1 MPAGFSTTDTVA
13 AIATAAGE
21 SGIGIIRISGEEAL
35 PIADR
40 VLDRSILD
48 AGAYTIHYR
57 HAVTCSCDN
66 VENAS
71 CAFPGRIQEKR
82 EILDDVLVSVML
94 APHSYTGENTVEINC
109 HGGSLVLQRVLE
121 EVLKAGARPAGP
133 GEFSKRAFLNG
144 KMDLSQAEAVMDLIQ
159 AKNRY
164 AMEAAV
170 SQLQGGLSD
179 KVRELREEILN
190 ETAWIEAA
198 LDDPEHYDLTGY
210 PEELGKKLGIL
221 VRRLE
226 NLIENA
232 ESGKVMKEGI
242 STVILGKP
250 NAGKSSL
257 LNLLAGEDRAIV
269 TEIAGTTRDTL
280 TEHIRMAGLSLNLTD
295 TAGIREST
303 DRVEQIGVEKARKAA
318 ADADLLLVMIDGS
331 VPLDK
336 EDREILA
343 SSEGKQAVILLNK
356 SDLPQIVT
364 AEEIGKIS
372 KHKVIVFS
380 AKDGTGLPEME
391 ETVRYMFYH
400 NEINFNDQI
409 YVTSARHKNALEQAL
424 RSLKLVQNSISQ
436 GLPEDFFS
444 IDLQDA
450 YQSLGEITGE
460 TVGDDV
466 IDRIFERF
474 CTGK

>member
-1 MPAGFSTTDTVA
+1 MRLGLTDTIA
-13 AIATAAGE
+13 AVSTAPGE
-21 SGIGIIRISGEEAL
+21 SGIGIIRISGEDAFL
-35 PIADR
+35 VADK
-40 VLDRSILD
+40 VLDRKVSEEKTH
-48 AGAYTIHYR
+48 TIHFR
-57 HAVTCSCDN
+57 HAVKEGK
-66 VENAS
+66 V
-71 CAFPGRIQEKR
+71 
-82 EILDDVLVSVML
+82 LDEVLVSVMR
-94 APHSYTGENTVEINC
+94 APRSYTGENTVEINC

>member
-21 SGIGIIRISGEEAL
+21 SGIGIIRISGEDAL

-40 VLDRSILD
+40 VLDRSILN

-57 HAVTCSCDN
+57 HAVTCSC
-66 VENAS
+66 ENTD
-71 CAFPGRIQEKR
+71 KR

-164 AMEAAV
+164 AMDAAV
-170 SQLQGGLSD
+170 SQLQGGLSA
-179 KVRELREEILN
+179 KVRELREEILD

-210 PEELGKKLGIL
+210 PEELEKKLRII

-343 SSEGKQAVILLNK
+343 AADGKQAVILLNK

-364 AEEIGKIS
+364 AEEIGKLS
-372 KHKVIVFS
+372 EHKVIVFS
-380 AKDGTGLPEME
+380 AKDGTGLSEME

-409 YVTSARHKNALEQAL
+409 YVTSARHKNALEEAM
-424 RSLKLVQNSISQ
+424 RSLKLVQNSIAQ

>member
-1 MPAGFSTTDTVA
+1 MRLGLTDTIA
-13 AIATAAGE
+13 AVSTAPGE
-21 SGIGIIRISGEEAL
+21 SGIGIIRISGEDSFL
-35 PIADR
+35 IADKVLDRKISDKETHTIHFRHAVKEGR
-40 VLDRSILD
+40 VLD
-48 AGAYTIHYR
+48 
-57 HAVTCSCDN
+57 
-66 VENAS
+66 E
-71 CAFPGRIQEKR
+71 
-82 EILDDVLVSVML
+82 VLVSVMR
-94 APHSYTGENTVEINC
+94 APRSYTGENTAEINC
-109 HGGSLVLQRVLE
+109 HGGTLVVQQVLE
-121 EVLKAGARPAGP
+121 EVLRAGARLAEP
-133 GEFSKRAFLNG
+133 GEFTKRAFLNG
-144 KMDLSQAEAVMDLIQ
+144 KKDLSQAEAVMDVIQ
-159 AKNRY
+159 AKNRL
-164 AMEAAV
+164 ALEAAEQ
-170 SQLQGGLSD
+170 QLSGGLSAEI
-179 KVRELREEILN
+179 RSLRDAILD

-450 YQSLGEITGE
+450 YQSLGEITGYSPK
-460 TVGDDV
+460 GPCFKAYLWK
-466 IDRIFERF
+466 INNR
-474 CTGK
+474 K